1 MSSRDSS
8 THSGST
14 HHSAPVVR
22 QNTFRADRS
31 ENHMG
36 ELTERRTSHGGSIT
50 YTYNHRARGY
60 EHGAPSPT
68 YRDSSA
74 YRRPQ

>member
-22 QNTFRADRS
+22 QDTFRADRS

-36 ELTERRTSHGGSIT
+36 LRTERRTSQGGSV
-50 YTYNHRARGY
+50 TYNHRARGY

-74 YRRPQ
+74 YGRSQ